1 MLKKPLKNDP
11 KNDPQNDPQIGL
23 KKRSRG
29 PLVNCLAL
37 RFINNSISVIYWR

>member
-23 KKRSRG
+23 KNAPG
-29 PLVNCLAL
+29 DP
-37 RFINNSISVIYWR
+37 